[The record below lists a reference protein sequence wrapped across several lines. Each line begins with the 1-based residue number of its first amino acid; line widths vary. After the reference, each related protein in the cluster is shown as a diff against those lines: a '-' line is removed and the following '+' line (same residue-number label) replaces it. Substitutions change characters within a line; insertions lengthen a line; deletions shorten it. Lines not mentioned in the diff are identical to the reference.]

1 MIDSTSAFVY
11 STIPL
16 YHNAVKS
23 IIFKCAEIL
32 MGIFIFKLFSL
43 IAARSKQF
51 TAYLMFTEDY
61 IQRTLYITSRGFS
74 RAAFVVLFFSLLNI
88 VVSLYGTLLWALD
101 SPGYIFQAS
110 NATISDY
117 EDQRNV
123 NPPYIIQLSLAPDAL
138 PDADSR
144 LPQIIGADL
153 LHTGINYTLTGQVDN
168 YHPPKVVAP
177 TQQDGV
183 GARIWLDSDGLSV
196 SADSYSALPKNSK
209 IRDEVFPGTCITFN
223 NGAASWNCTFS
234 NVFSLDIVGIVVGR
248 PEVHWND
255 ETDKAYDTRYILPNR
270 VDNIW
275 ISSGAGGGSAMMN
288 QVFTV
293 TRKTRRHTFS
303 QSTFKATM
311 LASGDSLFDKNEVT
325 DLVERTWS
333 PNITE
338 RTNPLIGQIVDGMMG
353 AQARNKSFQFGG
365 NNPSNDNMSVAQSN
379 WGMYKVLS
387 GGTSGIPMYSLISI
401 TTTNI
406 TLIRSETIDK
416 APIPYQKCD
425 RTNFQNEAFGGKVT
439 RTDCEASKDSDG
451 SAGFFGQVDT
461 AAVMIAQ
468 GLGDGRSNLSAAS
481 LDDDVLNWVN
491 NKADALES
499 LLIARAY
506 AVSIDPSLVQ
516 ITVDKIMVAMSYLQ
530 LYLSCFALFLAIIL
544 WLGLMIFADAHWAS
558 SLLANLI
565 NTTSEPKKNKPGY
578 ITRAPEVTLQSGGQ
592 TKKSLAIDGM
602 PVTLYHAVPPMQQR
616 MASPAPYGEEGKSY
630 METGVHPVGYNDPTA
645 GRQGP
650 MAGYAPVYPNTR

>member
-1 MIDSTSAFVY
+1 MIDSTSTFIRSA
-11 STIPL
+11 IPL

-23 IIFKCAEIL
+23 IIFKCAEFL

-43 IAARSKQF
+43 IAARSNQF
-51 TAYLMFTEDY
+51 TSYLMFTEDY
-61 IQRTLYITSRGFS
+61 IQRTLFITSRGFS
-74 RAAFVVLFFSLLNI
+74 RAAIVVLFFSLLNI

-117 EDQRNV
+117 ADQRNV
-123 NPPYIIQLSLAPDAL
+123 NPPYIVQLSLAPDAL
-138 PDADSR
+138 PDTDSR

-153 LHTGINYTLTGQVDN
+153 LHTGVNYTLTGKIDN
-168 YHPPKVVAP
+168 YSPPKVVAP
-177 TQQDGV
+177 TQKDGV
-183 GARIWLDSDGLSV
+183 GARIWLESDGLSV
-196 SADSYSALPKNSK
+196 SPDGYSMYPQGSRIN
-209 IRDEVFPGTCITFN
+209 DEVWPTPCITFD

-234 NVFSLDIVGIVVGR
+234 NVFSIDILKTIAGQ

-255 ETDKAYDTRYILPNR
+255 ATDKVLDTRYIRFNR

-275 ISSGAGGGSAMMN
+275 SSFGAGGGSALMK
-288 QVFTV
+288 QVFSV

-311 LASGDSLFDKNEVT
+311 LASGSSHFNRKEVT

-353 AQARNKSFQFGG
+353 AQARNKSFQFGE
-365 NNPSNDNMSVAQSN
+365 NKPSNDNKSVVQSN
-379 WGMYKVLS
+379 WAMYTLETN
-387 GGTSGIPMYSLISI
+387 GNTAYSLISI
-401 TTTNI
+401 TTTNM
-406 TLIRSETIDK
+406 TLIRSETIDE

-425 RTNFQNEAFGGKVT
+425 GRNFQNEAFGGKVT
-439 RTDCEASKDSDG
+439 QTDCETSQDSDG
-451 SAGFFGQVDT
+451 TVGFFGQVDT

-481 LDDDVLNWVN
+481 LDDNVLNWVN
-491 NKADALES
+491 NKAHTLES
-499 LLIARAY
+499 LVIARAY
-506 AVSIDPSLVQ
+506 AVSIDPSLVE

-558 SLLANLI
+558 SLLSNLI

-602 PVTLYHAVPPMQQR
+602 PVTLYHAVPPVQQR

-630 METGVHPVGYNDPTA
+630 METGVYPMGYNDPTA
-645 GRQGP
+645 GGQGS

>member
-1 MIDSTSAFVY
+1 MIESTSSFIY

-16 YHNAVKS
+16 YHNAIKS

-43 IAARSKQF
+43 IAARSNQF

-74 RAAFVVLFFSLLNI
+74 RAAIVVLLFSLLNI

-123 NPPYIIQLSLAPDAL
+123 NPPYIVQLSLAPDAL
-138 PDADSR
+138 PDTDSR
-144 LPQIIGADL
+144 LAQIIGADL
-153 LHTGINYTLTGQVDN
+153 LHTGLNYTLTGHVNN
-168 YHPPKVVAP
+168 YELPKVVAP

-183 GARIWLDSDGLSV
+183 GARIWLDNNGLSV
-196 SADSYSALPKNSK
+196 SPDGYAMLAIETK
-209 IRDEVFPGTCITFN
+209 IDGEVFPTKCVGFN

-234 NVFSLDIVGIVVGR
+234 NVFSLGIVGLVAGR

-255 ETDKAYDTRYILPNR
+255 ATDKVFDTRYILPNR

-275 ISSGAGGGSAMMN
+275 ISFGAGGGSALMN
-288 QVFTV
+288 QIFTV

-311 LASGDSLFDKNEVT
+311 LASGSSLFDRKEVT

-353 AQARNKSFQFGG
+353 AQARNKSFHVGG
-365 NNPSNDNMSVAQSN
+365 NVASNENKSVSQNN
-379 WGMYKVLS
+379 WGMYTVES
-387 GGTSGIPMYSLISI
+387 NGNAVYSLISI

-406 TLIRSETIDK
+406 TLIRSETIDE

-439 RTDCEASKDSDG
+439 RTDCEAAKGSDG
-451 SAGFFGQVDT
+451 KEGFFGQVDT

-481 LDDDVLNWVN
+481 LDDDVLNWVV
-491 NKADALES
+491 NKSDAIES

-544 WLGLMIFADAHWAS
+544 WLGLMIFAEAHWAS
-558 SLLANLI
+558 SLLANLM

-578 ITRAPEVTLQSGGQ
+578 ITRAPEVTLQSAGE
-592 TKKSLAIDGM
+592 KKKFLAVDGM
-602 PVTLYHAVPPMQQR
+602 PVTLYHPVPPVQQR
-616 MASPAPYGEEGKSY
+616 MASPSPYGEEGKSY
-630 METGVHPVGYNDPTA
+630 METGVYPVGYNNPAVGREGLPT
-645 GRQGP
+645 
-650 MAGYAPVYPNTR
+650 GYAPVYPNTR

>member
-1 MIDSTSAFVY
+1 MIESTSSFIY

-74 RAAFVVLFFSLLNI
+74 RAAIIVLLFSLLNI

-123 NPPYIIQLSLAPDAL
+123 NPPYIIQLSITPDAL
-138 PDADSR
+138 PDTDSR

-153 LHTGINYTLTGQVDN
+153 LHTGLNYTLTGQVDN
-168 YHPPKVVAP
+168 DNPPKVVAP
-177 TQQDGV
+177 TQQKDV
-183 GARIWLDSDGLSV
+183 GARIWLDNDGLSV
-196 SADSYSALPKNSK
+196 SPDGYSMLSIDTK
-209 IRDEVFPGTCITFN
+209 IDDEVFPAKCVSFN

-234 NVFSLDIVGIVVGR
+234 NVFSLGIVGIVAGK

-255 ETDKAYDTRYILPNR
+255 ATDKVFDTRYVLPNR

-275 ISSGAGGGSAMMN
+275 ISFGAGGGSALMN
-288 QVFTV
+288 QIFTV

-303 QSTFKATM
+303 QSTLKATM
-311 LASGDSLFDKNEVT
+311 LASGSSLFDRKEVT

-338 RTNPLIGQIVDGMMG
+338 RTDPLIGQIVDGMMG
-353 AQARNKSFQFGG
+353 AQARNRSFQFGG
-365 NNPSNDNMSVAQSN
+365 NAASNDNKSVSQSN
-379 WGMYKVLS
+379 WGMYTVES
-387 GGTSGIPMYSLISI
+387 NGNAVYSLISI

-406 TLIRSETIDK
+406 TLIRSETIDE

-439 RTDCEASKDSDG
+439 RTDCEAAKGSDG
-451 SAGFFGQVDT
+451 KEGFLGQVDT

-481 LDDDVLNWVN
+481 LDNDVLTWLVN
-491 NKADALES
+491 KSDALES

-558 SLLANLI
+558 SLMANLI

-578 ITRAPEVTLQSGGQ
+578 ITRAPEVTLQPGGE
-592 TKKSLAIDGM
+592 KKKFLAVDGM
-602 PVTLYHAVPPMQQR
+602 PVTLYHPAPPVQQR

-630 METGVHPVGYNDPTA
+630 METGVYPVGYNNPAA
-645 GRQGP
+645 GREGLP
-650 MAGYAPVYPNTR
+650 TGYAPVYPNTR

>member
-1 MIDSTSAFVY
+1 MIDSTSTFIRSA
-11 STIPL
+11 IPL

-23 IIFKCAEIL
+23 IIFKCAELL
-32 MGIFIFKLFSL
+32 MGIFIFKFFSL
-43 IAARSKQF
+43 IAARSNQF
-51 TAYLMFTEDY
+51 TSYLMFTEDY
-61 IQRTLYITSRGFS
+61 IQRTLFITSRGFS
-74 RAAFVVLFFSLLNI
+74 RAAIVVLFFSLLNI

-138 PDADSR
+138 PDTDSR

-153 LHTGINYTLTGQVDN
+153 MHTGLNYTLTGKIDN
-168 YHPPKVVAP
+168 YSPPNVVAP
-177 TQQDGV
+177 TQRDGV
-183 GARIWLDSDGLSV
+183 GARIWLDGDGLSV
-196 SADSYSALPKNSK
+196 SPDGYAMFPLESK
-209 IRDEVFPGTCITFN
+209 IDDEVWPVQCVTFDK
-223 NGAASWNCTFS
+223 GAASWNCTFS
-234 NVFSLDIVGIVVGR
+234 NVFSLEITKMVAGQ

-255 ETDKAYDTRYILPNR
+255 ATDKVLDTRYIRPNR

-275 ISSGAGGGSAMMN
+275 ISFGAGGGSAVMN

-311 LASGDSLFDKNEVT
+311 LASGNSLFDRKEVT

-338 RTNPLIGQIVDGMMG
+338 RTNPLIGQIVDGMMS
-353 AQARNKSFQFGG
+353 AQSRNKSFHFGG
-365 NNPSNDNMSVAQSN
+365 NNPGNDKKSVAQSN
-379 WGMYKVLS
+379 WGMYTLEVNGNVL
-387 GGTSGIPMYSLISI
+387 YSLISI

-406 TLIRSETIDK
+406 TLIRSETIAE

-439 RTDCEASKDSDG
+439 QTDCEASKGGDG
-451 SAGFFGQVDT
+451 SIGFFGQVDT
-461 AAVMIAQ
+461 AVVMIAQ

-481 LDDDVLNWVN
+481 LDNDVLNWVN

-506 AVSIDPSLVQ
+506 AVSIDPSLVE
-516 ITVDKIMVAMSYLQ
+516 ITVDRIMVAMSYLQ

>member
-1 MIDSTSAFVY
+1 MIDSTSAFIH
-11 STIPL
+11 STLPL

-61 IQRTLYITSRGFS
+61 IQRTLFITSRGFS
-74 RAAFVVLFFSLLNI
+74 RAAIVVLFFSLLNI

-110 NATISDY
+110 NATVFDY

-123 NPPYIIQLSLAPDAL
+123 NPPYIVQLSLAPDAL
-138 PDADSR
+138 PDTDSR
-144 LPQIIGADL
+144 LPQIMGADL

-168 YHPPKVVAP
+168 YNPPEVVAP
-177 TQQDGV
+177 TQHDSV

-196 SADSYSALPKNSK
+196 STDGYVALPLDGKVGN
-209 IRDEVFPGTCITFN
+209 EVFPQKCIKFY
-223 NGAASWNCTFS
+223 NGSASWNCTFS
-234 NVFSLDIVGIVVGR
+234 NVFSTGIATVVTGK

-255 ETDKAYDTRYILPNR
+255 ATDKVYDTRYILPNR

-275 ISSGAGGGSAMMN
+275 VSVGAGGGSVAMK
-288 QVFTV
+288 QVFAV

-311 LASGDSLFDKNEVT
+311 LASGNSLFDINEVT

-338 RTNPLIGQIVDGMMG
+338 RTDPRIGQIVDGMMG
-353 AQARNKSFQFGG
+353 AQARNKSFHFGG
-365 NNPSNDNMSVAQSN
+365 NYPSNDNKTVTQSN
-379 WGMYKVLS
+379 WGMYTLETNGNTV
-387 GGTSGIPMYSLISI
+387 YSLISI
-401 TTTNI
+401 TTTNM
-406 TLIRSETIDK
+406 TLIRSETIAE

-439 RTDCEASKDSDG
+439 RTDCDASKDSDG
-451 SAGFFGQVDT
+451 TVGFFGQVDT

-481 LDDDVLNWVN
+481 LDNDVFNWFN
-491 NKADALES
+491 NKANTIES

-530 LYLSCFALFLAIIL
+530 LYLSCLALFLAIIL

-578 ITRAPEVTLQSGGQ
+578 ITRAPEVTLQAGAH

-602 PVTLYHAVPPMQQR
+602 PVTLYHAVPPVQQR

-630 METGVHPVGYNDPTA
+630 METGVYPVGYNDPTA
-645 GRQGP
+645 GGQGS